1 MTITSRT
8 TTSQSPTGQTARTSS
23 GPGPRAWA
31 ALVVAEAKMVVRDT
45 AGLVM
50 PFGMPLLILVMY
62 GISDATEIVLPG
74 SDGRTA
80 FDVFVVPVVLAIVV
94 GIVGVINM
102 PSFLASYRR
111 TGVLKRL
118 SVTPASPAMV
128 LVAQVVVSAAQTALG
143 VTLALV
149 VATAAFDAQPPA
161 SPWVAVGVFALSAT
175 AMYAVGML
183 VAAVSPTPNASLA
196 VGLVAFFAFGA
207 TGGMFGDVS
216 NLPEPVA
223 RVGELLPFGASVQA
237 LGDAWAGQP
246 VEALHVAA
254 LGGAVVLCALVAARF
269 FRWT

>member
-1 MTITSRT
+1 MGGRA
-8 TTSQSPTGQTARTSS
+8 TAR
-23 GPGPRAWA
+23 PGPRAWA
-31 ALVVAEAKMVVRDT
+31 ALVVAEARMVVRDT

-50 PFGMPLLILVMY
+50 PLGMPLLILVMY
-62 GISDATEIVLPG
+62 GISDATQIVIPDSG
-74 SDGRTA
+74 GRTA

-94 GIVGVINM
+94 AIIGVVNM
-102 PSFLASYRR
+102 PSFLAAYRR

-143 VTLALV
+143 VALALV
-149 VATAAFDAQPPA
+149 VATTVFDAHLPA
-161 SPWVAVGVFALSAT
+161 SPWIALGVLVLAAA
-175 AMYAVGML
+175 AMYAAGML
-183 VAAVSPTPNASLA
+183 VAAVSPTPNSALA
-196 VGLVAFFAFGA
+196 IGLVVFFAFGA

-223 RVGELLPFGASVQA
+223 RAGEALPFGAAVQA

-246 VEALHVAA
+246 VEAGHLVA
-254 LGGAVVLCALVAARF
+254 LGAAAVVCSLVASRF

>member
-1 MTITSRT
+1 MT
-8 TTSQSPTGQTARTSS
+8 TTSHAPTTRTGSATPSAS
-23 GPGPRAWA
+23 GPGPRAWV
-31 ALVVAEAKMVVRDT
+31 ALVAAEARMVVRDT

-62 GISDATEIVLPG
+62 GIGEATEIVVPG
-74 SDGRTA
+74 SGGRTA

-94 GIVGVINM
+94 GIIGVVNM
-102 PSFLASYRR
+102 PSFLAAYRR

-143 VTLALV
+143 VAVALV
-149 VATAAFDAQPPA
+149 VAATAFDARMPA
-161 SPWVAVGVFALSAT
+161 SPGAALGVLALTAA

-183 VAAVSPTPNASLA
+183 VAAVSPTPNAALA
-196 VGLVAFFAFGA
+196 LGLVAFFAFGA

-223 RVGELLPFGASVQA
+223 RLGEMLPFGAAVQA

-246 VEALHVAA
+246 VEAAHLAA
-254 LGGAVVLCALVAARF
+254 LGGTVVVCSLVAARF

>member
-1 MTITSRT
+1 MTTVRT
-8 TTSQSPTGQTARTSS
+8 TTATATTGLRGRPTAR
-23 GPGPRAWA
+23 PGPRAWA

-50 PFGMPLLILVMY
+50 PFGMPVLILVMY
-62 GISDATEIVLPG
+62 GISDATRIVVPDSG
-74 SDGRTA
+74 GRTA

-94 GIVGVINM
+94 GIIGVINM

-143 VTLALV
+143 VALALV
-149 VATAAFDAQPPA
+149 VATAAFDATMPA
-161 SPWVAVGVFALSAT
+161 SPTAALGVLALCAT

-183 VAAVSPTPNASLA
+183 VAAVSPTPNAALA
-196 VGLVAFFAFGA
+196 IGLVVFFAFGA
-207 TGGMFGDVS
+207 TGGMFGEVS

-223 RVGELLPFGASVQA
+223 RVGEALPFGASVQA

-246 VEALHVAA
+246 VEASHLVA
-254 LGGAVVLCALVAARF
+254 LGGTVVVCSLVAARF

>member
-1 MTITSRT
+1 MITVAPTTATSRT
-8 TTSQSPTGQTARTSS
+8 TS

-50 PFGMPLLILVMY
+50 PFGMPVLILVMY
-62 GISDATEIVLPG
+62 GIGDATAIVIPG
-74 SDGRTA
+74 SGGRTA

-94 GIVGVINM
+94 GIIGVINM

-143 VTLALV
+143 VALALV
-149 VATAAFDAQPPA
+149 VATAAFDATLPA
-161 SPWVAVGVFALSAT
+161 SPAAALGVLALCAT

-183 VAAVSPTPNASLA
+183 VAAVSPTPNAALA
-196 VGLVAFFAFGA
+196 IGLVVFFAFGA

-216 NLPEPVA
+216 DLPEPVA

-246 VEALHVAA
+246 VEASHLVA
-254 LGGAVVLCALVAARF
+254 LGGAVAVCSVVAARF

>member
-1 MTITSRT
+1 MST
-8 TTSQSPTGQTARTSS
+8 TAPATTPVARAAT

-50 PFGMPLLILVMY
+50 PFGMPVLILVMY
-62 GISDATEIVLPG
+62 GISDATQVVIPHSG
-74 SDGRTA
+74 GRTA

-94 GIVGVINM
+94 GIIGVINM
-102 PSFLASYRR
+102 PSFLAYYRR
-111 TGVLKRL
+111 AGVLKRL

-128 LVAQVVVSAAQTALG
+128 LVAQVVVSAVQTALG
-143 VTLALV
+143 VAMALV
-149 VATAAFDAQPPA
+149 VATVAFDARMPA
-161 SPWVAVGVFALSAT
+161 VPAVALGVLALSAT

-183 VAAVSPTPNASLA
+183 VAAVAPTPNASVA
-196 VGLVAFFAFGA
+196 FGLVVFFAFGA

-223 RVGELLPFGASVQA
+223 RVGEALPFGASVQA

-246 VEALHVAA
+246 VEASHLVA
-254 LGGAVVLCALVAARF
+254 LGGTVVVCSLVAARF

>member
-1 MTITSRT
+1 MT
-8 TTSQSPTGQTARTSS
+8 TTSPASTGHLSRSTRTAS
-23 GPGPRAWA
+23 GPGPRAWS

-62 GISDATEIVLPG
+62 GISDATEIIVPG
-74 SDGRTA
+74 TDGRTA

-128 LVAQVVVSAAQTALG
+128 LVAQVVVSVAQTALG
-143 VTLALV
+143 VALALV
-149 VATAAFDAQPPA
+149 VATTAFDARPPA
-161 SPWVAVGVFALSAT
+161 SPGVALGVFALSAA

-183 VAAVSPTPNASLA
+183 VAAVSPTPNAALA
-196 VGLVAFFAFGA
+196 IGLVAFFAFGA

-223 RVGELLPFGASVQA
+223 RVGEVLPFGASVQA
-237 LGDAWAGQP
+237 LGDAWAGGP
-246 VEALHVAA
+246 VETLHLAA
-254 LGGAVVLCALVAARF
+254 LGGTVVVCSLVAARF

>member
-1 MTITSRT
+1 MTTTAAT
-8 TTSQSPTGQTARTSS
+8 TTSSSPARPRPTG
-23 GPGPRAWA
+23 GPGVRAWG
-31 ALVVAEAKMVVRDT
+31 ALVAAEARMVVRDT

-50 PFGMPLLILVMY
+50 PFGMPVLILVMY
-62 GISDATEIVLPG
+62 GISEATEIVLPG
-74 SDGRTA
+74 SGGRTA

-94 GIVGVINM
+94 GIVGVVNM
-102 PSFLASYRR
+102 PSFLATYRR

-128 LVAQVVVSAAQTALG
+128 LVAQVVVSAVQTALG
-143 VTLALV
+143 VAIALV
-149 VATAAFDAQPPA
+149 VATAAFGASAPA
-161 SPWVAVGVFALSAT
+161 SPEVALGVLALAAA

-183 VAAVSPTPNASLA
+183 VAAVAPSPNAALA
-196 VGLVAFFAFGA
+196 LGLVAFFAFGA

-223 RVGELLPFGASVQA
+223 RVGEMMPFGAAVQA

-246 VEALHVAA
+246 VAAAHLAA
-254 LGGAVVLCALVAARF
+254 LGTAVVVCSLLAARL